1 MAKAKAAHSAN
12 GVVASCQRQ
21 LPRPTRAR
29 YKNCI
34 LKVISSFAAC
44 HCELRTVDKRF
55 ARHFVLL
62 LLLSSAILLSFL
74 LLLLLLLLAWQMRH
88 TRATARML
96 LNCCPLYYTLYAMIA

>member
-74 LLLLLLLLAWQMRH
+74 LLLLLLAWQMRH